1 MNVSIEFTWI
11 LLIRLFDSKFVC
23 LCSFE
28 FVFIVC
34 SDAVNATATST
45 GGAAHQSSSSERHR
59 RTSGHSF
66 GANEEDEG
74 RVIKESYSS
83 SRRYN
88 YRSRSDV
95 DSPRRYASQT
105 LLDGARPGPITP
117 HARRDALH
125 SLQRELDSL
134 SRSPDAAARSAGYA
148 SDSGGYQN
156 DTIRSRTRTGAVSSA
171 EYGMSGF

>member
-1 MNVSIEFTWI
+1 V
-11 LLIRLFDSKFVC
+11 LL
-23 LCSFE
+23 SF
-28 FVFIVC
+28 FLNLC
-34 SDAVNATATST
+34 SDAVNTST
-45 GGAAHQSSSSERHR
+45 TAAASSSQQKSERQRH
-59 RTSGHSF
+59 TSGHSYAASA
-66 GANEEDEG
+66 GEHDQ
-74 RVIKESYSS
+74 RLVSESYTS

-156 DTIRSRTRTGAVSSA
+156 DTIRSRTQASASRAGMSSA
-171 EYGMSGF
+171 EYGMM

>member
-1 MNVSIEFTWI
+1 MSCAPCVLFPCFIE
-11 LLIRLFDSKFVC
+11 
-23 LCSFE
+23 
-28 FVFIVC
+28 C
-34 SDAVNATATST
+34 SDAVNTST
-45 GGAAHQSSSSERHR
+45 TAGAQHQQSSSSAERQRH
-59 RTSGHSF
+59 TSGQAYSTS
-66 GANEEDEG
+66 AADDD
-74 RVIKESYSS
+74 RVISESYSS

-95 DSPRRYASQT
+95 DSPRRYTSQT

-156 DTIRSRTRTGAVSSA
+156 DTIRSRTQVGASRAGASSA
-171 EYGMSGF
+171 DYGMK